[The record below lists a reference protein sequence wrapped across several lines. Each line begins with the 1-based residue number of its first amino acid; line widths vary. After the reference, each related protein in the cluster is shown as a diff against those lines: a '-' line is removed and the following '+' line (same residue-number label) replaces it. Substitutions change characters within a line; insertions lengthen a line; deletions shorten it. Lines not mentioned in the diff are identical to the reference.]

1 MAAHGFKT
9 IHSQQ
14 GEVHPNFRT
23 MTPVLH
29 GCFEK
34 MATVPSNPVL
44 PFDAETVEGLKRYVE
59 RSAFEN
65 EAVQPCLEKLAS
77 SGSPVIVWG
86 AGCHTLR
93 LLATSPLGRANL
105 TGIVDSNPLYQGK
118 HVNGVPILKPDA
130 IRGTDASIL
139 ISTRVFQQ
147 SIRSHIKDRMHLA
160 NDIVT
165 LYQLD

>member
-9 IHSQQ
+9 IHCEQAV
-14 GEVHPNFRT
+14 VHPNFRT

-29 GCFEK
+29 ACFEI
-34 MATVPSNPVL
+34 MEMVPANPVL
-44 PFDAETVEGLKRYVE
+44 PFDANTVQGLKLYVE
-59 RSAFEN
+59 RSSSEN

-93 LLATSPLGRANL
+93 LLATSALGRANL

-118 HVNGVPILKPDA
+118 NVNGVPILKPDA
-130 IRGTDASIL
+130 IRGMDASIL
-139 ISTRVFQQ
+139 ISSRVFQQ
-147 SIRSHIKDRMHLA
+147 SIQTQIQDTLHLE